1 MTYRGG
7 RLHGERTLCADYMR
21 RSGQLRDVLPSPQQR
36 SAGGDGE
43 EEQAAPSLHA
53 LHALWNVQ
61 GEHAAEVQLAS
72 FAACSWFGPVTRV
85 RAAQC
90 QSTLERL
97 RLARALHVRSTLAHS
112 CSTYTYTARPAAAP
126 AAHLTMLS
134 PSYPLGPGGRGRLS
148 SRVPKGRR
156 GRILVPP
163 NVDFPV
169 FDHPGKGL
177 TKLKQREA
185 AKLALRQV
193 EVLS

>member
-7 RLHGERTLCADYMR
+7 RLHGERTLCADYLR

-97 RLARALHVRSTLAHS
+97 RLARSAACSKYSCPQLQHIYIYGTASRRS
-112 CSTYTYTARPAAAP
+112 CSPPDYAQSE
-126 AAHLTMLS
+126 L
-134 PSYPLGPGGRGRLS
+134 PLGPGRAGEALLS
-148 SRVPKGRR
+148 GAEGAPWPHSGAGQCRFSCV
-156 GRILVPP
+156 
-163 NVDFPV
+163 
-169 FDHPGKGL
+169 
-177 TKLKQREA
+177 
-185 AKLALRQV
+185 
-193 EVLS
+193 